1 MLTAF
6 LFSAF
11 NISLKSFLF
20 NHLIRFSYRR
30 CADRMPTDDVCTRQQ
45 SNQAQHRYA
54 YNRWR
59 SKTKILGIKKKPCYP
74 KIARLSLW
82 LRRQDSNLRPPGY
95 EPDELPTALL
105 RDMGCNLDCLDSIA
119 QRRGLVNP
127 YFLACF
133 VESEQLQRKKAGN
146 PRPLIFICPIRPG
159 SG

>member
-1 MLTAF
+1 M
-6 LFSAF
+6 
-11 NISLKSFLF
+11 NSFQSIQKRWKTPG
-20 NHLIRFSYRR
+20 IRNEYR
-30 CADRMPTDDVCTRQQ
+30 VF
-45 SNQAQHRYA
+45 
-54 YNRWR
+54 
-59 SKTKILGIKKKPCYP
+59 
-74 KIARLSLW
+74 LW

-146 PRPLIFICPIRPG
+146 PRPFIIYMPNSSRFWLKAG
-159 SG
+159 RQW